1 MVHKA
6 LCEFLEARERKCGQG
21 NKLEHD
27 FILINGCNDQLLT
40 KFRQLG
46 SESEHTF
53 DSGNSEILTIEL
65 ESEGV
70 CVGLQGVSFVFGEVK
85 FCVGAN
91 VNWN

>member
-1 MVHKA
+1 MGVMTK
-6 LCEFLEARERKCGQG
+6 
-21 NKLEHD
+21 
-27 FILINGCNDQLLT
+27 LLT

-53 DSGNSEILTIEL
+53 DSGNSETLTIEL
-65 ESEGV
+65 ESEEGV